1 MYKEHIYRIRNWHC
15 SSTCTDVYVICYCRI
30 FIEGD
35 ILLDYTSQNCLFSW
49 HKKDMTKYGF
59 LCMIDRSGYSNNI
72 NFISFVMFWI
82 RSTPCLKGGMT
93 FAYNLQILFISVYF
107 GLFRHKHD
115 GNPKGKN
122 FFISNYLCRILI
134 SKNVVWE
141 KWRFRLQ

>member
-1 MYKEHIYRIRNWHC
+1 
-15 SSTCTDVYVICYCRI
+15 
-30 FIEGD
+30 
-35 ILLDYTSQNCLFSW
+35 
-49 HKKDMTKYGF
+49 MTKYGF

-122 FFISNYLCRILI
+122 FFYIKLSMQNINQQKCCVRKMEVQIAVIICNIFIDKYGLPKLYRIDLNFPTKRNILLCFVSNII
-134 SKNVVWE
+134 NS
-141 KWRFRLQ
+141 F

>member
-1 MYKEHIYRIRNWHC
+1 
-15 SSTCTDVYVICYCRI
+15 
-30 FIEGD
+30 
-35 ILLDYTSQNCLFSW
+35 
-49 HKKDMTKYGF
+49 MTKYGF

-122 FFISNYLCRILI
+122 FFYIKLSMQNINQQKCCVRKMEVQIAVIICNIFIDKYGLPKLYRIDSNFPTKRNILLCHLSNTIISCN
-134 SKNVVWE
+134 NN
-141 KWRFRLQ
+141 

>member
-1 MYKEHIYRIRNWHC
+1 
-15 SSTCTDVYVICYCRI
+15 
-30 FIEGD
+30 
-35 ILLDYTSQNCLFSW
+35 
-49 HKKDMTKYGF
+49 MTKYGF

-82 RSTPCLKGGMT
+82 RSTPCLKGGIT

-122 FFISNYLCRILI
+122 FFYIKLSMQNINQQKCCVR
-134 SKNVVWE
+134 KMEV
-141 KWRFRLQ
+141 